1 MIVYLLNLFDAAC
14 TLVALRR
21 GVRELNPL
29 MQMFLPRINA
39 GGIQINGLRPIMAFD
54 KVVIVGGLL
63 WWLSR
68 RPERVARCGLRCC
81 TAAYAVLAL
90 HHIAGLIMI
99 CRR

>member
-29 MQMFLPRINA
+29 MQTV
-39 GGIQINGLRPIMAFD
+39 PIMAFY

>member
-1 MIVYLLNLFDAAC
+1 MTAYLLNLLDLGY

-29 MQMFLPRINA
+29 MQTVPV
-39 GGIQINGLRPIMAFD
+39 MAFY

-68 RPERVARCGLRCC
+68 RPERVARRGLRCC

-90 HHIAGLIMI
+90 YHIAGLTI
-99 CRR
+99 